1 MDGLAILAAASAGA
15 AVLLVVIGIFWRTR
29 PVAVERL
36 ERLTGSAP
44 QPSAAVSAGRP
55 SLAELVAQ
63 SPLLVNANRLVERG
77 AWTEQLGRDLARAD
91 LTLRPIEY
99 IAIRVASIV
108 AAVALFLVLGAT
120 VFPILSNPL
129 ALLVAVVLGYVLPR
143 LYVGRRQQA
152 RLNAFNSHLADT
164 ITLIANAL
172 RSGSSL
178 LQAIELVVRETDP
191 PISTEFGR
199 VIREVNLGLS
209 TEQALNNMVRRVRS
223 TDLELMSTAIAIQYQ
238 VGGNLAEILD
248 TISYTIRER
257 VRIKGEIRTLTA
269 MQRLSGYVIAAL
281 PIALAVVLTLVAP
294 SFFGVMFEQPPAV
307 LGLPLG
313 VVLLGIGGV
322 LMLIG
327 FYLIRRIVD
336 IEV

>member
-1 MDGLAILAAASAGA
+1 MDTLALVAAASAGG
-15 AVLLVVIGIFWRTR
+15 AVLLVILGVFWRSR

-36 ERLTGSAP
+36 ERLTGTAP
-44 QPSAAVSAGRP
+44 APGTAARAERP
-55 SLAELVAQ
+55 NLAQLVAQ
-63 SPLLVNANRLVERG
+63 SPLLVSANRLVERR
-77 AWTEQLGRDLARAD
+77 AWSEQLGRDLARAD

-99 IAIRVASIV
+99 MAIRVLAIV
-108 AAVALFLVLGAT
+108 GAVAVFLLAGLTVLPTLA
-120 VFPILSNPL
+120 SPL
-129 ALLVAVVLGYVLPR
+129 ALVVAAALGYLLPR
-143 LYVGRRQQA
+143 IYVGRRQQA
-152 RLNAFNSHLADT
+152 RLNAFNAHLADT

-178 LQAIELVVRETDP
+178 LQAIELVVREAGP
-191 PISTEFGR
+191 PISTEFNR
-199 VIREVNLGLS
+199 VIREVNLGLT

-223 TDLELMSTAIAIQYQ
+223 TDLELMATAIAIQYQ

-269 MQRLSGYVIAAL
+269 MQRLSGYVIGSL
-281 PIALAVVLTLVAP
+281 PIALLVVITLLAP
-294 SFFGVMFEQPPAV
+294 KFIGTMFGPPIV

-313 VVLLGIGGV
+313 VIMLGIGAI